1 MAHSLDGRTIV
12 VTRPRPQAWQ
22 LAAWIGEQG
31 GEVLVFPLLEI
42 SAAADL
48 APLQAAIDRLDTYS
62 LAIFISPNAVDHS
75 LPAVLA
81 RRQWPPALRPAA
93 IGPGTVTAL
102 AAYGIGEVLLPSDRF
117 DSEALLALA
126 GLQAAVVRQRRV
138 LILRGD
144 GGRELLA
151 DTLRERGAQVDAV
164 ACYRRR
170 APADAAPLQALWH
183 AGRLDA
189 IIISSSEGLRH
200 LVGLLDEHCLACLRN
215 TPVFVPHQRIAESA
229 RAFGLQQVIQSAPA
243 DAGIMAAVVAH
254 DWRRE

>member
-1 MAHSLDGRTIV
+1 MAHSLHGRTIV
-12 VTRPRPQAWQ
+12 VTRPRAQASQ

-31 GEVLVFPLLEI
+31 GEALVFPLLEI
-42 SAAADL
+42 SAVADP
-48 APLQAAIDRLDTYS
+48 APLLAAIDRLDTYS

-75 LPAVLA
+75 LPAVRA
-81 RRQWPPALRPAA
+81 RRPWPVALRPAA

-102 AAYGIGEVLLPSDRF
+102 AAYGIGEVLLPTDRF
-117 DSEALLALA
+117 DSEALLAVP
-126 GLQAAVVRQRRV
+126 GLQAAAVSQRRV
-138 LILRGD
+138 LILRGN

-151 DTLRERGAQVDAV
+151 DTLRERGAQVDTV
-164 ACYRRR
+164 ACYQRH
-170 APADAAPLQALWH
+170 APADAAPLQALWR

-200 LVGLLDEHCLACLRN
+200 LVGLLDAHALACLRS

-229 RAFGLQQVIQSAPA
+229 RAFRLQQVIQTAPT

>member
-12 VTRPRPQAWQ
+12 VTRPRPQASQ

-31 GEVLVFPLLEI
+31 GEALVFPLLEI

-164 ACYRRR
+164 ACYRRH

-229 RAFGLQQVIQSAPA
+229 RAFGLQQVIQSGPA